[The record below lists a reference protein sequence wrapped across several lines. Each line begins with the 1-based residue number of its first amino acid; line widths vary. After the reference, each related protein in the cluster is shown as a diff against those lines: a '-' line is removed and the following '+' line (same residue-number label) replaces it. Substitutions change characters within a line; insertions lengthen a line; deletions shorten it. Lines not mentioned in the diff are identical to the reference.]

1 MTDPK
6 TAWRPDPETVEAV
19 IEGRHGNPFGVL
31 GLQGGGGAPLSMRVF
46 APDADSVTV
55 LDAKQGKALAEL
67 EKLDP
72 RGFFAAAFPRRKQRF
87 AYRLKLAND
96 GGAWERE
103 DPYRFPPLLGDLDVH
118 LLAEG
123 RHYRLYDK
131 LGAHP
136 LRLEGVD
143 GVGFAVWA
151 PNARRVS
158 VIGRFNAWDG
168 RRHVMRLRHDCG
180 VWEIFVPGVGPGE
193 TYKFEILGPDGA
205 LLPAK
210 ADPVAFGAEVSPAN
224 ASVVQPPLE
233 RAWTDEDWMH
243 RRDARQSVGAPI
255 SIYEVHAGS
264 WQRGEDGGYLG
275 YDALAERLIP
285 YVQEMGFTHVELLPL
300 HEHPFTASWG
310 YQPTGL
316 YAPTSRYGDA
326 GGFQRFVQACHGA
339 GLGVILDWVPGHFPN
354 DPHGLAQFDGTAL
367 YEHADPRL
375 GKHQDWDTLI
385 YNYGRREVANFLLA
399 NALYWLERYH
409 VDALRVDAVA
419 SMLYLDYSREPGE
432 WLPNVHGGR
441 ENLEA
446 IELFHTLSRLVE
458 EHWPGAQT
466 MAEESTAW
474 PGVSRPVGQ
483 GGLGFGYKWN
493 MGWMHDTL
501 EYMKREP
508 VYRKYHHDK
517 LTFGLHYAFSENF
530 VLPLSHDE
538 VVHGKG
544 SLLGK
549 MPGDRW
555 QKFANLRAYLG
566 FMWTHPGKKLLFMGG
581 EFGQEREWS
590 HDRALDWHLLEQ
602 AEHAGLRRL
611 VADLNRLYAGTAAL
625 HRLDSA
631 PEGFQWIDASDV
643 ESSVISFLRKGV
655 EGDPPVLVVCN
666 FTPVPRHDYRIGV
679 PYQGAWREVLNS
691 DAACYGGGGLGNL
704 GEVHAESIYWHGQPA
719 SVRLTLPPLA
729 TVALVP
735 GDAAD
740 G

>member
-1 MTDPK
+1 MSDTKSD
-6 TAWRPDPETVEAV
+6 WRPSRETVEALV
-19 IEGRHGNPFGVL
+19 EGRHGNPFGVL
-31 GLQGGGGAPLSMRVF
+31 GLHGGGGGEPLSLRVF

-55 LDAKQGKALAEL
+55 IEAKQGKALAEL
-67 EKLDP
+67 EKLDE
-72 RGFFAAAFPRRKQRF
+72 RGFFGAAFPRRKQRF
-87 AYRLKLAND
+87 AYRLKFANG

-103 DPYRFPPLLGDLDVH
+103 DPYRFPPLLGDLDVY

-123 RHYRLYDK
+123 RHYRMFEK

-158 VIGRFNAWDG
+158 VIGHFNGWDG
-168 RRHVMRLRHDCG
+168 RRHVMRLRHGCG
-180 VWEIFVPGVGPGE
+180 VWELFVPGIGAGE
-193 TYKFEILGPDGA
+193 TYKFEIVGPDGT
-205 LLPAK
+205 LLPPK
-210 ADPVAFGAEVSPAN
+210 SDPVAFGGEVSPDN

-233 RAWTDEDWMH
+233 RAWADESWMH
-243 RRDARQSVGAPI
+243 RRDARQGVSAPV

-264 WQRGEDGGYLG
+264 WQRGADGRYLS
-275 YDALAERLIP
+275 YDELAERLIP
-285 YVQEMGFTHVELLPL
+285 YVQEMGFTHLELLPL
-300 HEHPFTASWG
+300 HEHPFTGSWG

-316 YAPTSRYGDA
+316 FAPTSRYGDA
-326 GGFQRFVQACHGA
+326 AGFQRFVQACHEA
-339 GLGVILDWVPGHFPN
+339 GLGVVLDWVPGHFPN
-354 DPHGLAQFDGTAL
+354 DAHGLAQFDGTAL
-367 YEHADPRL
+367 YEHADPRK

-399 NALYWLERYH
+399 NALYWLEHYH
-409 VDALRVDAVA
+409 IDALRVDAVA
-419 SMLYLDYSREPGE
+419 SMLYLDYSRGPGQWE
-432 WLPNVHGGR
+432 PNVHGGR

-446 IELFHTLSRLVE
+446 IELFHNLSRLVE

-466 MAEESTAW
+466 MAEESTSW
-474 PGVSRPVGQ
+474 PGVSRPVEQ

-501 EYMKREP
+501 EYFKNEP

-555 QKFANLRAYLG
+555 QKFANLRAYLS

-590 HDRALDWHLLEQ
+590 HDRALDWELLDQ
-602 AEHAGLRRL
+602 PEHGGLKRL
-611 VADLNRLYAGTAAL
+611 VADLNRLYTATPAL
-625 HRLDSA
+625 HALDTR
-631 PEGFQWIDASDV
+631 PEGFQWVDASDV
-643 ESSVISFLRKGV
+643 ESSVVSFLRKGGD
-655 EGDPPVLVVCN
+655 GDPPVLVVCN
-666 FTPVPRHDYRIGV
+666 FTPVPRYDYRIGAPV
-679 PYQGAWREVLNS
+679 AGPWREVLNS
-691 DAACYGGGGLGNL
+691 DAEVYGGSGHGNM
-704 GEVHAESIYWHGQPA
+704 GRVEAEDQAWHGQPA
-719 SVRLTLPPLA
+719 SVRLTLPPLSTIA
-729 TVALVP
+729 FVP
-735 GDAAD
+735 GVGD
-740 G
+740 

>member
-1 MTDPK
+1 MTQSK
-6 TAWRPDPETVEAV
+6 SAWRPDPETVEAV
-19 IEGRHGNPFGVL
+19 VEGRHGNPFGVL
-31 GLQGGGGAPLSMRVF
+31 GLHGGGEAPLSLCVF
-46 APDADSVTV
+46 APDAESVTV

-67 EKLDP
+67 EQLDP
-72 RGFFAAAFPRRKQRF
+72 RGFFATAFPRRKQRF
-87 AYRLKLAND
+87 AYRLKLANG

-118 LLAEG
+118 LLSEG

-158 VIGRFNAWDG
+158 VIGHFNAWDG

-180 VWEIFVPGVGPGE
+180 VWEIFVPGIGPGE
-193 TYKFEILGPDGA
+193 TYKFEILGPDGT
-205 LLPAK
+205 LLPPK
-210 ADPVAFGAEVSPAN
+210 SDPVAFGAEVSPAN
-224 ASVVQPPLE
+224 ASVVRPPLE
-233 RAWTDEDWMH
+233 RAWTDESWMH

-264 WQRGEDGGYLG
+264 WKRGEDGGYLG

-285 YVQEMGFTHVELLPL
+285 YVQEMGFTHIELLPL
-300 HEHPFTASWG
+300 HEHPFTGSWG

-326 GGFQRFVQACHGA
+326 AGLQHFVQACHEA

-354 DPHGLAQFDGTAL
+354 DAHGLAQFDGTAL

-385 YNYGRREVANFLLA
+385 YNFGRREVANFLLA

-432 WLPNVHGGR
+432 WLPNIHGGR

-474 PGVSRPVGQ
+474 AGVSRPVEH

-530 VLPLSHDE
+530 ILPLSHDE

-555 QKFANLRAYLG
+555 QKFANLRAYLA

-625 HRLDSA
+625 HRLDCA

-643 ESSVISFLRKGV
+643 DSSVVSFLRKGV
-655 EGDPPVLVVCN
+655 QGDPPVLVVCN
-666 FTPVPRHDYRIGV
+666 FTPVPRDDYRIGV
-679 PYQGAWREVLNS
+679 PHEGAWREVLNS
-691 DAACYGGGGLGNL
+691 DAACYGGAGLGNM
-704 GEVHAESIYWHGQPA
+704 GRVFAEAQRWHGQPA

-729 TVALVP
+729 TLALVP
-735 GDAAD
+735 GDGAD